1 MKLNII
7 SLTLIAAA
15 LLPNFAYA
23 HPGAHSG
30 TEMTSAEM
38 ISAERGPHCDLATTT
53 VTIAGMDKKA
63 DPMEDAVNE
72 AVNSTADPVLS
83 SYYRDLYFAPI
94 QHRTVE
100 FVRMPDPYVDA
111 ISLALYGSV
120 EPDSRQVC

>member
-1 MKLNII
+1 MKLNITF
-7 SLTLIAAA
+7 LTLIAAA

-23 HPGAHSG
+23 HPSAHSD

-53 VTIAGMDKKA
+53 VTMADMAKKT
-63 DPMEDAVNE
+63 DPMEKAVNE
-72 AVNSTADPVLS
+72 AVNSTDDPVLA
-83 SYYRDLYFAPI
+83 SYYRDLYLAPI

-120 EPDSRQVC
+120 EPDSRRVC